1 MKILNI
7 NFPNFQ
13 LLRVAAGS
21 KILFVK
27 FSKLNLVSKTT
38 YFHGFCSSGNAAK
51 LTIEKTILKSKIF
64 LIFCSNFQTEFSEI
78 VAPNQ
83 LQLQFVRQF
92 EKRLIILHV
101 IGNSNR
107 MSIFWWEMFFNDSI
121 IITFTWRINQF
132 LLLNTFFFFFR
143 RQFLCQLD
151 FFLLRLQSSGSFRLV
166 STILIISCPFSWYCE
181 CWLPCVYTM
190 KDIDNVY
197 RTAQKMKFSIKDL
210 FNKCDQICCGF
221 GQIYWRN
228 P

>member
-27 FSKLNLVSKTT
+27 FSKLDLVSKTT

-101 IGNSNR
+101 IGNSTR
-107 MSIFWWEMFFNDSI
+107 MSIF
-121 IITFTWRINQF
+121 
-132 LLLNTFFFFFR
+132 
-143 RQFLCQLD
+143 
-151 FFLLRLQSSGSFRLV
+151 
-166 STILIISCPFSWYCE
+166 
-181 CWLPCVYTM
+181 
-190 KDIDNVY
+190 
-197 RTAQKMKFSIKDL
+197 
-210 FNKCDQICCGF
+210 
-221 GQIYWRN
+221 
-228 P
+228 